1 LRRYQARIPSPSE
14 AFTLRYM
21 HMRQKKMRR
30 NLNEM
35 SMTKVHM
42 YITFTDMRLNN
53 KKQNKK
59 SFKKQHVTYSECF
72 HNAFIYIY
80 TYI

>member
-1 LRRYQARIPSPSE
+1 
-14 AFTLRYM
+14 
-21 HMRQKKMRR
+21 MRR